1 MKMKKCPKCKAE
13 IQEEARFCL
22 YCMTSLEE
30 KHPSKTINEQDK
42 RWLIVAIVAVFIA
55 IAFCILFF
63 VSNTTPS
70 ESSGQESVVSSDIVS
85 LPESNTASIAET
97 SQQSDTTS
105 EDVSQQSLV
114 SSKTEI
120 SSNDNSSKEVSSDED
135 YSNKEVS
142 SEEDYS
148 SKEVS
153 SEEDYSSK
161 ENSSVS
167 VSSEDT
173 QSTTTPVVIEPK
185 YSYIPA
191 TMENVYPIRYA
202 NPPDL
207 SNVVVITKVEYI
219 EPSGNYVVPEYI
231 DGKKVAAI
239 MPYAF
244 TDDEISPT
252 VKSVSLPATV
262 KSIWNNAFSGC
273 YNLTDLYLKSRAVE
287 IYIDT
292 FPAVSERSGVL
303 TFHCSRDCRDFNY
316 YYYRNISDKFDA
328 LYEEWNG

>member
-13 IQEEARFCL
+13 LQEEARFCL

-63 VSNTTPS
+63 VSNTMPS
-70 ESSGQESVVSSDIVS
+70 ERSGQESAVSSDIVS

-97 SQQSDTTS
+97 SQQSNPPS
-105 EDVSQQSLV
+105 EEVSQQSLA
-114 SSKTEI
+114 SSMAEI
-120 SSNDNSSKEVSSDED
+120 SSNVNSSKDVSSD
-135 YSNKEVS
+135 
-142 SEEDYS
+142 
-148 SKEVS
+148 
-153 SEEDYSSK
+153 EDYSSK

-202 NPPDL
+202 IPPDL

-252 VKSVSLPATV
+252 VKSVSLPATI

-287 IYIDT
+287 IYVDT

>member
-1 MKMKKCPKCKAE
+1 MKKCPKCKAE

-30 KHPSKTINEQDK
+30 KQTVKIIDEQDK

-55 IAFCILFF
+55 IAFGILFF
-63 VSNTTPS
+63 AKNTLSS
-70 ESSGQESVVSSDIVS
+70 ESVGHESLASSDIAS
-85 LPESNTASIAET
+85 LPESNTTSVEEA
-97 SQQSDTTS
+97 SQQDPA
-105 EDVSQQSLV
+105 

-120 SSNDNSSKEVSSDED
+120 SSTSDSSKVDSSDED
-135 YSNKEVS
+135 YS
-142 SEEDYS
+142 SEEDAS
-148 SKEVS
+148 SFAS
-153 SEEDYSSK
+153 SEG
-161 ENSSVS
+161 
-167 VSSEDT
+167 T
-173 QSTTTPVVIEPK
+173 QSAAEPVTVEPK

-219 EPSGNYVVPEYI
+219 EPSGNYVVPDYI
-231 DGKKVAAI
+231 DGKKIGAI

-252 VKSVSLPATV
+252 VKSVTLPASV

-273 YNLTDLYLKSRAVE
+273 YNLTDLYLKSRAIE
-287 IYIDT
+287 IYVDT
-292 FPAVSERSGVL
+292 FPTVSERNGVL

>member
-1 MKMKKCPKCKAE
+1 
-13 IQEEARFCL
+13 
-22 YCMTSLEE
+22 MTSLEE
-30 KHPSKTINEQDK
+30 KHPVKTINEQDK

-63 VSNTTPS
+63 VSNTMLS
-70 ESSGQESVVSSDIVS
+70 KSVGQESIASSDIVS
-85 LPESNTASIAET
+85 LPESNTTSVAEA
-97 SQQSDTTS
+97 SQQDSA
-105 EDVSQQSLV
+105 
-114 SSKTEI
+114 SSKAEI
-120 SSNDNSSKEVSSDED
+120 SSTADSSKVASSDED
-135 YSNKEVS
+135 YS
-142 SEEDYS
+142 SEEDTS
-148 SKEVS
+148 AF
-153 SEEDYSSK
+153 
-161 ENSSVS
+161 

-173 QSTTTPVVIEPK
+173 QSAVVSDLVEPK

-219 EPSGNYVVPEYI
+219 EPSGNYVVPDYI
-231 DGKKVAAI
+231 DGKKVGAI

-252 VKSVSLPATV
+252 VKSVSLPASV
-262 KSIWNNAFSGC
+262 KSIWSNAFSGC
-273 YNLTDLYLKSRAVE
+273 YNLTDLYLKSRAIE
-287 IYIDT
+287 IYVDT
-292 FPAVSERSGVL
+292 FPAVSERNGVL
-303 TFHCSRDCRDFNY
+303 TFHCSRDCRDYNY